1 MTIICQG
8 NGFGKSTFAAFIK
21 AMFYGFPRTGARN
34 IVENER
40 KRYDPW
46 QGGKYGGY
54 LEFKIQDTSYRVT
67 RYFGKTAAKDTGY
80 EDPSFCDLMWKIWRR
95 IIGSGRSIEA
105 S

>member
-1 MTIICQG
+1 
-8 NGFGKSTFAAFIK
+8 
-21 AMFYGFPRTGARN
+21 MFYGFPRTGARN

-67 RYFGKTAAKDTGY
+67 RYFGKTAAKDTF
-80 EDPSFCDLMWKIWRR
+80 SLLDLSSGDQVKYIRKNLGKSCSDWMR
-95 IIGSGRSIEA
+95 ILLPVVPMFRSYLQVT
-105 S
+105 

>member
-1 MTIICQG
+1 MILFLYDGLTTICQG

-54 LEFKIQDTSYRVT
+54 LEFEIQDTVT
-67 RYFGKTAAKDTGY
+67 ALLVILVRR
-80 EDPSFCDLMWKIWRR
+80 LRKIPFLC
-95 IIGSGRSIEA
+95 
-105 S
+105 

>member
-1 MTIICQG
+1 MKLIRCHIENFGVLSDFDFSFAEGLTTICQS

-54 LEFKIQDTSYRVT
+54 LEFEVQDVSYALLWQDCRQRHILAV
-67 RYFGKTAAKDTGY
+67 
-80 EDPSFCDLMWKIWRR
+80 
-95 IIGSGRSIEA
+95 GSN
-105 S
+105 